1 MASRSR
7 KNLPTSLLG
16 SLLLASFGTP
26 AARYSGS
33 LGVIVMRNGPDA
45 PVWSGFPATNGSILK
60 CQRLSNESTRA
71 SVALFGGI
79 AEMSVSTLGAVSIFP
94 FTNQPSPASMA
105 ASPAATVA
113 SSAPLACSP
122 MLLPTSLN
130 TEITASEDEISIS
143 PTPFFPASMTAFP
156 AATTVSS
163 TPWAF
168 SFRFFMAL
176 SAMDISPLGSRG
188 SVSCASGTAITT
200 APMDRSYN
208 STDFFGTP
216 VAIILLSPIKK
227 QLSWPSQLEKV
238 RYASSDDAR

>member
-94 FTNQPSPASMA
+94 FANTTFPASMA
-105 ASPAATVA
+105 AFPAATVA

-143 PTPFFPASMTAFP
+143 PTPFPASMTAFP

-168 SFRFFMAL
+168 SFRLFMAL
-176 SAMDISPLGSRG
+176 SAMDISPLDGGG
-188 SVSCASGTAITT
+188 SVFCASGTAITT
-200 APMDRSYN
+200 AAMDRSYN

-216 VAIILLSPIKK
+216 AAIILLSPIKK
-227 QLSWPSQLEKV
+227 QLSWPSQLETV

>member
-94 FTNQPSPASMA
+94 FA
-105 ASPAATVA
+105 
-113 SSAPLACSP
+113 
-122 MLLPTSLN
+122 N
-130 TEITASEDEISIS
+130 TT
-143 PTPFFPASMTAFP
+143 FPASMTAFP

-168 SFRFFMAL
+168 SFRLFMAL
-176 SAMDISPLGSRG
+176 SAMDISPLDGGG
-188 SVSCASGTAITT
+188 SVFCASGTAITT
-200 APMDRSYN
+200 APMARSYN

-216 VAIILLSPIKK
+216 AAIILLSPIKK